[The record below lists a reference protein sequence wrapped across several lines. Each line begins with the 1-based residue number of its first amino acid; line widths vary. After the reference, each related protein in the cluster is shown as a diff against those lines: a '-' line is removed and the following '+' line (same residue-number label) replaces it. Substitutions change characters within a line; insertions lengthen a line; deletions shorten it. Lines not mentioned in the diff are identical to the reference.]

1 MALYHS
7 TDSDGVSILNPDT
20 AQMRVLLQSL
30 NDPDNL
36 DKDHPDVAL
45 IHDASGWMLS
55 VYPSGIVAFENFNEP
70 DEPPRYLRK
79 LSQADCLKLWI
90 DLSKGRIEA
99 IKSKNWT
106 VED

>member
-1 MALYHS
+1 MDLYHS

-70 DEPPRYLRK
+70 DEPPR
-79 LSQADCLKLWI
+79 
-90 DLSKGRIEA
+90 
-99 IKSKNWT
+99 
-106 VED
+106 